1 MIRPMS
7 TAAMAADSNYKRN
20 ADQLGMELIGIEFKG
35 ACRRCASRDITSGTA
50 KFGASHGPD
59 GLREPGTR

>member
-1 MIRPMS
+1 MS

-35 ACRRCASRDITSGTA
+35 PLCA
-50 KFGASHGPD
+50 ASD
-59 GLREPGTR
+59 ST